1 MVEICSA
8 GGADDREEC
17 IGMHFFLTDAILAE
31 KGMNLGFRRPLVSLK
46 TLYSDF
52 VVRELSP
59 LYNNGEP
66 LVLEQ
71 LPTVERLDSKLK
83 AVKRPREEK
92 EEEAMATA
100 LDAQPILLLEHVQ
113 AQFSSLLGPED
124 LSSLLEALRA
134 GADRVML
141 RDSSLTKAQ
150 RTRVHEAVKNT
161 LGPSYLS
168 RTVDGSL
175 VIEKSTSV
183 SRREEMRR
191 SNPLR
196 LQKFLHFTLYKENMD
211 SNRALR
217 AIAGHLCLPVR
228 QLLFSGTKD
237 KRAVTLQRVAVRGLS
252 CERLSEINDRSFGPD
267 CELKVCGFQEAESG
281 LRLGDT
287 LGNHFLIA
295 LRLLP
300 DSTEPSPDMLKVIQE
315 VIGSVGV
322 VNYYGPQRFGTTEVL
337 TSDVGI
343 KLLSGEFEQ
352 ALRMIFHSK
361 AIVEPNLLP
370 SKEAVERRSFDEALK
385 LLPRYCFQERDILKH
400 LVKCPNDFL
409 GALHMIPRTL
419 GMLYCHAVQ
428 SLIWNIMASERLKRG
443 VGPLPG
449 DLLLKNWYT
458 HIKERANRPDDNDED
473 FTILLKEDGLPE
485 VVRLTEED
493 VATGLFCLCD
503 VLLTV
508 PGPDEELQYPSI
520 ASCTRESYIAALK
533 LRGAEMLLNAENP
546 LVKVYH
552 YHGAYRP
559 LVVKPRGLK
568 MRLVNTKGPREPII
582 LTDLEKLAM
591 CDTNNNGMMDNEIE
605 QDACTTTAV
614 SKAIV
619 VEFSLPPG
627 SYATSVLREFSI
639 PYSEGYHSTAAMQ
652 CDSSGSH

>member
-8 GGADDREEC
+8 GKAEDREEC
-17 IGMHFFLTDAILAE
+17 IGMHFFLTDAILAK

-71 LPTVERLDSKLK
+71 LPTVERLDSKVK
-83 AVKRPREEK
+83 AVKRPRE

-100 LDAQPILLLEHVQ
+100 LDAQPNLLLEHVQ

-161 LGPSYLS
+161 LGPSYFS

-183 SRREEMRR
+183 TRREEMRR
-191 SNPLR
+191 SNPLH

-267 CELKVCGFQEAESG
+267 CKLKVCGFQEAETG

-287 LGNHFLIA
+287 MGNHFLIA

-409 GALHMIPRTL
+409 GALHM
-419 GMLYCHAVQ
+419 
-428 SLIWNIMASERLKRG
+428 
-443 VGPLPG
+443 
-449 DLLLKNWYT
+449 
-458 HIKERANRPDDNDED
+458 
-473 FTILLKEDGLPE
+473 
-485 VVRLTEED
+485 
-493 VATGLFCLCD
+493 
-503 VLLTV
+503 
-508 PGPDEELQYPSI
+508 
-520 ASCTRESYIAALK
+520 
-533 LRGAEMLLNAENP
+533 
-546 LVKVYH
+546 
-552 YHGAYRP
+552 
-559 LVVKPRGLK
+559 
-568 MRLVNTKGPREPII
+568 
-582 LTDLEKLAM
+582 
-591 CDTNNNGMMDNEIE
+591 
-605 QDACTTTAV
+605 
-614 SKAIV
+614 
-619 VEFSLPPG
+619 
-627 SYATSVLREFSI
+627 
-639 PYSEGYHSTAAMQ
+639 
-652 CDSSGSH
+652 

>member
-252 CERLSEINDRSFGPD
+252 CER
-267 CELKVCGFQEAESG
+267 
-281 LRLGDT
+281 
-287 LGNHFLIA
+287 
-295 LRLLP
+295 
-300 DSTEPSPDMLKVIQE
+300 
-315 VIGSVGV
+315 
-322 VNYYGPQRFGTTEVL
+322 
-337 TSDVGI
+337 
-343 KLLSGEFEQ
+343 
-352 ALRMIFHSK
+352 
-361 AIVEPNLLP
+361 
-370 SKEAVERRSFDEALK
+370 
-385 LLPRYCFQERDILKH
+385 
-400 LVKCPNDFL
+400 
-409 GALHMIPRTL
+409 
-419 GMLYCHAVQ
+419 
-428 SLIWNIMASERLKRG
+428 
-443 VGPLPG
+443 
-449 DLLLKNWYT
+449 
-458 HIKERANRPDDNDED
+458 
-473 FTILLKEDGLPE
+473 
-485 VVRLTEED
+485 
-493 VATGLFCLCD
+493 
-503 VLLTV
+503 
-508 PGPDEELQYPSI
+508 
-520 ASCTRESYIAALK
+520 
-533 LRGAEMLLNAENP
+533 
-546 LVKVYH
+546 
-552 YHGAYRP
+552 
-559 LVVKPRGLK
+559 
-568 MRLVNTKGPREPII
+568 
-582 LTDLEKLAM
+582 
-591 CDTNNNGMMDNEIE
+591 
-605 QDACTTTAV
+605 
-614 SKAIV
+614 
-619 VEFSLPPG
+619 
-627 SYATSVLREFSI
+627 
-639 PYSEGYHSTAAMQ
+639 
-652 CDSSGSH
+652 